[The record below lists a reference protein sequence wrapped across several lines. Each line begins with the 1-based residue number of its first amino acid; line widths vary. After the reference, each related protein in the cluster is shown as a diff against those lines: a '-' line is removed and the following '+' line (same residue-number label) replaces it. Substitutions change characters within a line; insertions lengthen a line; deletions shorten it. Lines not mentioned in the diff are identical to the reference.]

1 MTRHRAAVMAAACLM
16 MPAPGLA
23 QMAMPTNPAATCT
36 ADIAAWFPDG
46 ITPDGTV
53 TAPDSLGF
61 IDAHGGDPS
70 ACDFYAWGA
79 QAFLWL
85 MSPAEDGRVIDS
97 SAIFNVLPDD
107 GGTRQFQRSTPG
119 TRLTVALRAEK
130 DDDVIGEIGQA
141 GGGGVLLSQGGSLV
155 HYGVHTNDL
164 YGYFLT
170 GQKAAT
176 GGIDPAPT
184 MYPHNA
190 SDMAALTTYMA
201 SVSPP
206 FVSAAPDTLVMEL
219 KTSWVDAATLAD
231 ASGYITVPARVPGY
245 TANADNTEWTQDGHR
260 DITLA
265 LTGIHIAGTVQNHP
279 EFVWATFEHVS
290 NAPDVGYS
298 YTDDTGAVVQFPYDG
313 SGDFVFLAPGADP
326 ATANVEC
333 MKAQSG
339 GATGTIV
346 AETASDGSP
355 VCAGGI
361 VASDTVRTR
370 PWGSYPF
377 GPSDVGKTVDKIA
390 VTQAMVDQIVTNNTR
405 LLSLNAAVRGQLA
418 AGDPRAN
425 YVQTG
430 SIWTAPATAGG
441 TAPIPGDTTYSDADL
456 RGSLG
461 LYNATM
467 ETYSY
472 DSAPHCFS
480 CHALFNGPENM
491 FGTAQDPEQLSHIY
505 QAIEPLTA
513 P

>member
-1 MTRHRAAVMAAACLM
+1 MVAACLVI
-16 MPAPGLA
+16 PAPGLG
-23 QMAMPTNPAATCT
+23 QMAIPANPAATCT
-36 ADIAAWFPDG
+36 ADIATWFPEG
-46 ITPDGTV
+46 ITPGGTV
-53 TAPDSLGF
+53 TPPDSLGF
-61 IDAHGGDPS
+61 ADVHGGDPS
-70 ACDFYAWGA
+70 ACDFYTWGA

-97 SAIFNVLPDD
+97 SAIFNVLPDE
-107 GGTRQFQRSTPG
+107 GGTRLFQRSTPG
-119 TRLTVALRAEK
+119 TRLTVSLRAEK
-130 DDDVIGEIGQA
+130 DDDVVGEIGQA

-170 GQKAAT
+170 GQKADE
-176 GGIDPAPT
+176 IDPAPT

-190 SDMAALTTYMA
+190 ADMDALAAYMS
-201 SVSPP
+201 SVTPP
-206 FVSAAPDTLVMEL
+206 FVSTALDTLVMEL
-219 KTSWVDAATLAD
+219 KTSWVDADTLAD
-231 ASGYITVPARVPGY
+231 ATGYVTVPARVPGY
-245 TANADNTEWTQDGHR
+245 TANADNTEWTQNGHR

-279 EFVWATFEHVS
+279 EFVWATFEHIS
-290 NAPDVGYS
+290 NAPDVAYS
-298 YTDDTGAVVQFPYDG
+298 YTDDTGSVVQFPYDG
-313 SGDFVFLAPGADP
+313 SGSFVFLAPGADP
-326 ATANVEC
+326 VSANIEC

-346 AETASDGSP
+346 AEIAADGSL
-355 VCAGGI
+355 VCTGGI

-377 GPSDVGKTVDKIA
+377 GPLDIGKTISKIA

-405 LLSLNAAVRGQLA
+405 LLSINAAVRGQLA

-430 SIWTAPATAGG
+430 SIWTASATPGG
-441 TAPIPGDTTYSDADL
+441 TAPVPDGNKPDESVL

-467 ETYSY
+467 ETYSF

-480 CHALFNGPENM
+480 CHALFNGPESM
-491 FGTAQDPEQLSHIY
+491 FGTAQNPEQLSHIY
-505 QAIEPLTA
+505 EAIQPLTT

>member
-1 MTRHRAAVMAAACLM
+1 MTRHRAAALAASCLM
-16 MPAPGLA
+16 IPAPGLA
-23 QMAMPTNPAATCT
+23 QMAIPANPAPDCT
-36 ADIAAWFPDG
+36 ADIAAWFPGG
-46 ITPDGTV
+46 IAADGTV
-53 TAPDSLGF
+53 TPPNSLGF
-61 IDAHGGDPS
+61 TDAHGGDPT
-70 ACDFYAWGA
+70 ACDFYTWGA

-97 SAIFNVLPDD
+97 SAIFNVLPDEN
-107 GGTRQFQRSTPG
+107 GTRQFQRSTPG
-119 TRLTVALRAEK
+119 TRLTVAVRAQK
-130 DDDVIGEIGQA
+130 DDDVVGEIGQA
-141 GGGGVLLSQGGSLV
+141 GGGGALMSQGGSLV

-190 SDMAALTTYMA
+190 ADMTALTTYMA

-219 KTSWVDAATLAD
+219 KTSWVEAATLPD
-231 ASGYITVPARVPGY
+231 TTGYITIPARVPTY
-245 TANADNTEWTQDGHR
+245 ARNAANTEWTQHGQR
-260 DITLA
+260 DVTLA

-279 EFVWATFEHVS
+279 EFVWATFEHIS

-298 YTDDTGAVVQFPYDG
+298 YTDDTGTVVPFDYDG

-346 AETASDGSP
+346 ADTANGNP

-377 GPSDVGKTVDKIA
+377 GPSDVGRTIDEIT

-430 SIWTAPATAGG
+430 SIWTAPSTPGG
-441 TAPIPGDTTYSDADL
+441 TAPIPGGTGYSDADL

-467 ETYSY
+467 ETYSF
-472 DSAPHCFS
+472 DKAPHCFS

-491 FGTAQDPEQLSHIY
+491 FGTEQSKEQLSHIY
-505 QAIEPLTA
+505 YAIDPLTA